1 MVSRHDRPV
10 DMPRT
15 RYAWNGDIAL
25 AYQVLGEGPIDLVY
39 LQGYVSNVDL
49 NWEHPALS
57 RFLRELARLGRLI
70 ITDRRGLGCSERFT
84 PADTPPIEALMGDL
98 EAVLDAVGSTRAVIF
113 ATGDCGFIASLFAA
127 TYPGRTAA
135 LVLFGSAST
144 WLRNDE
150 LPWGWTEQRLQE
162 ETVWLRAHLGDGEW
176 MRQAAPTLFSNTREL
191 AWAGRYER
199 LSVAPGAVVAEALR
213 FARTDIRG
221 ILPAVQTPTLV
232 LHRVGDPYED
242 IRSGRDLAARIH
254 GAKLLELEGS
264 DHLAWAGDQQAVI
277 QAITEFLAG
286 VHREEAD
293 LERVLATMLFTDIVG
308 STEKAAFLGDR
319 NWAELLQRHHQ
330 IVRGLLARYKGNE
343 ISTAGDGFFATF
355 DGPARAVR
363 CALATLDAVASLGIE
378 VRAGVHTGE
387 VETINGQPGG
397 LAVNIGARIGALA
410 EPSTLLASSTVKDLT
425 AGSGL
430 QFEDRGERQLK
441 GVPGSWHIYA
451 VRAN

>member
-1 MVSRHDRPV
+1 
-10 DMPRT
+10 MPRT

-70 ITDRRGLGCSERFT
+70 VTDRRGLGCSERFT

-162 ETVWLRAHLGDGEW
+162 ETVWLRAHLGD
-176 MRQAAPTLFSNTREL
+176 
-191 AWAGRYER
+191 
-199 LSVAPGAVVAEALR
+199 EALR

-221 ILPAVQTPTLV
+221 ILPTVQTPTLV

-277 QAITEFLAG
+277 QAISEFLAG

-293 LERVLATMLFTDIVG
+293 LERVLATVLFTDIVG

-430 QFEDRGERQLK
+430 RFEDRGERQLK

>member
-1 MVSRHDRPV
+1 
-10 DMPRT
+10 
-15 RYAWNGDIAL
+15 
-25 AYQVLGEGPIDLVY
+25 
-39 LQGYVSNVDL
+39 
-49 NWEHPALS
+49 
-57 RFLRELARLGRLI
+57 
-70 ITDRRGLGCSERFT
+70 
-84 PADTPPIEALMGDL
+84 
-98 EAVLDAVGSTRAVIF
+98 
-113 ATGDCGFIASLFAA
+113 
-127 TYPGRTAA
+127 
-135 LVLFGSAST
+135 
-144 WLRNDE
+144 
-150 LPWGWTEQRLQE
+150 
-162 ETVWLRAHLGDGEW
+162 

-221 ILPAVQTPTLV
+221 ILPTVQTPTLV

-293 LERVLATMLFTDIVG
+293 LERVLATVLFTDIVG

-319 NWAELLQRHHQ
+319 NWAQLLQRHHQ

-430 QFEDRGERQLK
+430 HFEDRGERQLK

>member
-1 MVSRHDRPV
+1 
-10 DMPRT
+10 MPRT

-25 AYQVLGEGPIDLVY
+25 AYQVLAEGPIDLVY

-70 ITDRRGLGCSERFT
+70 VTDRRGLGCSERFT

-127 TYPGRTAA
+127 TYPGRVAA

-199 LSVAPGAVVAEALR
+199 LSVTPGAVVAEALR

-221 ILPAVQTPTLV
+221 ILPTVQTPTLV

-293 LERVLATMLFTDIVG
+293 LERVLATVLFTDIVG

-410 EPSTLLASSTVKDLT
+410 EPSTLPASSTVKDLT

>member
-1 MVSRHDRPV
+1 
-10 DMPRT
+10 
-15 RYAWNGDIAL
+15 
-25 AYQVLGEGPIDLVY
+25 
-39 LQGYVSNVDL
+39 
-49 NWEHPALS
+49 
-57 RFLRELARLGRLI
+57 
-70 ITDRRGLGCSERFT
+70 
-84 PADTPPIEALMGDL
+84 
-98 EAVLDAVGSTRAVIF
+98 
-113 ATGDCGFIASLFAA
+113 
-127 TYPGRTAA
+127 
-135 LVLFGSAST
+135 
-144 WLRNDE
+144 
-150 LPWGWTEQRLQE
+150 
-162 ETVWLRAHLGDGEW
+162 
-176 MRQAAPTLFSNTREL
+176 
-191 AWAGRYER
+191 
-199 LSVAPGAVVAEALR
+199 
-213 FARTDIRG
+213 
-221 ILPAVQTPTLV
+221 
-232 LHRVGDPYED
+232 VGDPYED

-264 DHLAWAGDQQAVI
+264 DHLAWTGDQQAVI

-293 LERVLATMLFTDIVG
+293 LERVLATVLFTDIVG

-330 IVRGLLARYKGNE
+330 IVRGLLGRYKGNE
-343 ISTAGDGFFATF
+343 ISTSGDGFFATF

-387 VETINGQPGG
+387 VETVNGQPGG

-410 EPSTLLASSTVKDLT
+410 GPSTLLASSTVKDLT

-430 QFEDRGERQLK
+430 RSEDRGERQLK

>member
-1 MVSRHDRPV
+1 
-10 DMPRT
+10 MPRT

-70 ITDRRGLGCSERFT
+70 VTDRRGLGCSERFT

-221 ILPAVQTPTLV
+221 ILPTVQTPTLV

-293 LERVLATMLFTDIVG
+293 LERVLATVLFTDIVG

>member
-1 MVSRHDRPV
+1 MSRHDLPV
-10 DMPRT
+10 DVPRT

-70 ITDRRGLGCSERFT
+70 VTDRRGLGCSERFT

-113 ATGDCGFIASLFAA
+113 ATGD
-127 TYPGRTAA
+127 
-135 LVLFGSAST
+135 
-144 WLRNDE
+144 
-150 LPWGWTEQRLQE
+150 WGWTEQHLQE
-162 ETVWLRAHLGDGEW
+162 ETVWLRDHLGDGEW

-221 ILPAVQTPTLV
+221 ILPTVQTPTLV
-232 LHRVGDPYED
+232 LHRVDDLYED
-242 IRSGRDLAARIH
+242 IRSGRDLAARIR
-254 GAKLLELEGS
+254 GAKLIELEGS

-293 LERVLATMLFTDIVG
+293 LERVLATVLFTDIVG

-319 NWAELLQRHHQ
+319 KWAELLQRHHQ
-330 IVRGLLARYKGNE
+330 IVRGLLGRYKGTE

-410 EPSTLLASSTVKDLT
+410 GPSTLLASSTVKDLT
-425 AGSGL
+425 AGSRL
-430 QFEDRGERQLK
+430 RFEDRGERQLK

-451 VRAN
+451 VKAN

>member
-1 MVSRHDRPV
+1 M
-10 DMPRT
+10 
-15 RYAWNGDIAL
+15 
-25 AYQVLGEGPIDLVY
+25 
-39 LQGYVSNVDL
+39 SNVDL

-98 EAVLDAVGSTRAVIF
+98 EAVLDAAGSTRAVIF

-127 TYPGRTAA
+127 TYPERATA
-135 LVLFGSAST
+135 LVLYGSAST

-162 ETVWLRAHLGDGEW
+162 ETVWLRDHLGDGEW

-213 FARTDIRG
+213 FAHTDIRG
-221 ILPAVQTPTLV
+221 ILPSVQTPTLV
-232 LHRVGDPYED
+232 LHRVDDTYED
-242 IRSGRDLAARIH
+242 IRSGRDLAARIR

-293 LERVLATMLFTDIVG
+293 LERVLATVLFTDIVG
-308 STEKAAFLGDR
+308 STEKAASLGDR
-319 NWAELLQRHHQ
+319 KLGRAPAAAPPDRAWTSGPVQGQRDRHRRRWLLRDL
-330 IVRGLLARYKGNE
+330 RRAARERSAAPWPRWMPWRPSGSRYGQA
-343 ISTAGDGFFATF
+343 ST
-355 DGPARAVR
+355 PARSR
-363 CALATLDAVASLGIE
+363 QSTGS
-378 VRAGVHTGE
+378 RAGS
-387 VETINGQPGG
+387 P
-397 LAVNIGARIGALA
+397 
-410 EPSTLLASSTVKDLT
+410 
-425 AGSGL
+425 
-430 QFEDRGERQLK
+430 
-441 GVPGSWHIYA
+441 
-451 VRAN
+451 

>member
-1 MVSRHDRPV
+1 MDV
-10 DMPRT
+10 PRT

-49 NWEHPALS
+49 NWEHPTLS

-127 TYPGRTAA
+127 TYPGRAAA

-221 ILPAVQTPTLV
+221 ILPTVQTPTLV

-293 LERVLATMLFTDIVG
+293 LERVLATVLFTDIVG

-430 QFEDRGERQLK
+430 QFEDQGERQLK

>member
-1 MVSRHDRPV
+1 
-10 DMPRT
+10 MPRT

-57 RFLRELARLGRLI
+57 RFLRELARVGRLI
-70 ITDRRGLGCSERFT
+70 VTDRRGLGCSERFT

-191 AWAGRYER
+191 AWAGRYQR

-221 ILPAVQTPTLV
+221 ILPTVQTPTLV

-286 VHREEAD
+286 VHREAAD
-293 LERVLATMLFTDIVG
+293 LERVLATVLFTDIVG